1 MLFGMNYFDNK
12 LVRANFILLLER
24 MAQVGEEAR
33 RAENRRWLV
42 SMEEG

>member
-24 MAQVGEEAR
+24 MAQVGEGAR
-33 RAENRRWLV
+33 RAESRRGVV
-42 SMEEG
+42 SI